1 MIDISVNIN
10 LYIGWLLILLGF
22 LSGSLIGFNFHFL
35 KENWLGGYSSPKR
48 RLFRLG
54 HISFFGLGIVN
65 LMYYFTFNNL
75 STSSVLIDITSLGY
89 VIGAITMPLCCFSIG
104 IYPRIKNVFYIPVVS
119 LILSCLITVWVI
131 FNI

>member
-1 MIDISVNIN
+1 MINLGVTIN
-10 LYIGWLLILLGF
+10 LYIGWLWILFGF

-35 KENWLGGYSSPKR
+35 KKNWLDGYSSPKR

-75 STSSVLIDITSLGY
+75 SSTSILIDIASLGY

-104 IYPRIKNVFYIPVVS
+104 IYPRINNIFYIPVVS
-119 LILSCLITVWVI
+119 LILSCLLTVWVI
-131 FNI
+131 FTI

>member
-1 MIDISVNIN
+1 MIDISVNLN
-10 LYIGWLLILLGF
+10 LSIGWLWILFGF

-35 KENWLGGYSSPKR
+35 KENWLDGYSSQKR

-54 HISFFGLGIVN
+54 HISFFGLGFVN
-65 LMYYFTFNNL
+65 LIYYFTFNNL
-75 STSSVLIDITSLGY
+75 LSSSVLTDIASLGF

-104 IYPRIKNVFYIPVVS
+104 VYPRVKNVFYIPVVS
-119 LILSCLITVWVI
+119 LIFSCIITVWEI

>member
-1 MIDISVNIN
+1 MIDISVNLN
-10 LYIGWLLILLGF
+10 LSIGWLWILFGF

-35 KENWLGGYSSPKR
+35 KENWLDGYSSPKR

-54 HISFFGLGIVN
+54 HISFFGLGFVN
-65 LMYYFTFNNL
+65 LIYYFTFNNL
-75 STSSVLIDITSLGY
+75 LSSSVLTDIASLGF

-104 IYPRIKNVFYIPVVS
+104 VYPPIKNVFYIPVVS
-119 LILSCLITVWVI
+119 LILSCIITVWEI

>member
-1 MIDISVNIN
+1 MIDISVNLN
-10 LYIGWLLILLGF
+10 LSIGWLWILFGF

-35 KENWLGGYSSPKR
+35 KENWLDGYSSPKR

-54 HISFFGLGIVN
+54 HISFFGLGFVN
-65 LMYYFTFNNL
+65 LIYYFTFNNL
-75 STSSVLIDITSLGY
+75 LSSSVLTDIASLGF

-104 IYPRIKNVFYIPVVS
+104 VYPRIKNVFYIPVVS
-119 LILSCLITVWVI
+119 LILSCIITVWEI

>member
-1 MIDISVNIN
+1 MIDISVNLN
-10 LYIGWLLILLGF
+10 LSIGWLWILFGF

-35 KENWLGGYSSPKR
+35 KENWLDGYSSPKR

-54 HISFFGLGIVN
+54 HISFFGLGFVN
-65 LMYYFTFNNL
+65 LIYYFTFNNL
-75 STSSVLIDITSLGY
+75 LSSSVLTDIASLGF

-104 IYPRIKNVFYIPVVS
+104 VYSRIKNVFYIPVVS
-119 LILSCLITVWVI
+119 LILSCIITVWEI